1 MAERVRSLAVEQ
13 ALTRAVIALCSWS
26 FVQTR
31 IQWDPSTMRHG
42 QTKRRH
48 CQPTVA
54 AWRGGVCEPQFLQS
68 LYDSCGS
75 SKWRRVSCEQQLN
88 NSSLVPDSVEEIR
101 VFQACA
107 SGWRCDTRCRALA
120 HTRKCAF
127 FPIVSVPVLWPARTQ
142 SHRRRSAVCATSVFI

>member
-1 MAERVRSLAVEQ
+1 M
-13 ALTRAVIALCSWS
+13 
-26 FVQTR
+26 F
-31 IQWDPSTMRHG
+31 
-42 QTKRRH
+42 
-48 CQPTVA
+48 TVA
-54 AWRGGVCEPQFLQS
+54 SCIEMWKVFCANLNSFS

-120 HTRKCAF
+120 QMRKCAF
-127 FPIVSVPVLWPARTQ
+127 FPLVSVPCFVASANAISQETFCRLRHVSVHLDCNSLHMCLLSVSCHPAQFCTDSSTHLRWLKI
-142 SHRRRSAVCATSVFI
+142 SSWRKKRVAW